1 MKAMADLID
10 AAGGTSDRS
19 GIDEVITLSLAQA
32 ASDEPASLLP
42 YEVLLIRL
50 GKYVAS
56 QVPAAVYRDRIRR
69 SDIRRQISERL
80 LEQGLDA
87 SGARIRA

>member
-1 MKAMADLID
+1 MADLID
-10 AAGGTSDRS
+10 ALGGSSDRAA
-19 GIDEVITLSLAQA
+19 IDEVITLSLAQA
-32 ASDEPASLLP
+32 TSHAPTSLVP

-50 GKYVAS
+50 GKYIAS
-56 QVPAAVYRDRIRR
+56 QVPAAVYRDRVRR